1 MLFRKRI
8 INKVPS
14 NTRGITNMVGGGYY
28 EMTKKFWNDWKKRV
42 DETYRIDLFE
52 SVEVNGEF
60 YNRWNLLSHA
70 FADDKIIKAKFNNDS
85 VDLVIEQHRW
95 VTSSPSHL
103 HSENLYVTLERLN
116 IKSIEF
122 NRRLING

>member
-1 MLFRKRI
+1 
-8 INKVPS
+8 
-14 NTRGITNMVGGGYY
+14 
-28 EMTKKFWNDWKKRV
+28 MTKKFWNDWKKRV
-42 DETYRIDLFE
+42 NETYRIDLFE

-60 YNRWNLLSHA
+60 YNRWNLLCHS

-95 VTSSPSHL
+95 VISSPSHL
-103 HSENLYVTLERLN
+103 HKENLYVTLERTN

-122 NRRLING
+122 NRTL